1 MITIEREDGLIVVGV
16 FGELT
21 LADVKRL
28 EREVPGERAGGKP
41 VALLIDLRDMLGA
54 TIDALLEDI
63 QFARHHSR
71 DIRRVAI
78 LSESPWP
85 PLIAWLEQFFLD
97 AEVRVFDDEGMARA
111 WLAGE
116 EP

>member
-1 MITIEREDGLIVVGV
+1 MITIEREDGLIVTGV

-21 LADVKRL
+21 LADVQRL
-28 EREVPGERAGGKP
+28 EREVPGEHAGGQP
-41 VALLIDLRDMLGA
+41 LDLLIDLRDMLGA

-63 QFARHHSR
+63 KFSRHHGR

-78 LSESPWP
+78 LSQSPWP
-85 PLIAWLEQFFLD
+85 PLIVWLEQFFLD

-111 WLAGE
+111 WMAGE
-116 EP
+116 EA